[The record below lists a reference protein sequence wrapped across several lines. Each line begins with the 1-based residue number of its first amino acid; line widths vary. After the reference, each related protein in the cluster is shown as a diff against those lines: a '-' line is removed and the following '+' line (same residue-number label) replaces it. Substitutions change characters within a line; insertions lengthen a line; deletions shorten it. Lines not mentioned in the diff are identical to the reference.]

1 MAKEKRLIDSRELSR
16 ILKDYFVALITS
28 GKDFVKITE
37 FNAELQKIIRMMPS
51 EEGIEWYDAECEL
64 PAVSDE
70 YLVMIA
76 NADKP
81 TVLCYDAEEQ
91 VFFEERIDLDEDVT
105 YKVTR
110 WAELPTPPA
119 EVKGNSEK

>member
-16 ILKDYFVALITS
+16 ILKDYFVALIKS
-28 GKDFVKITE
+28 GKDLVEIAE
-37 FNAELQKIIRMMPS
+37 FNAELQKIIGMMPS
-51 EEGIEWYDAECEL
+51 EEGIEWYDAEWEL

-91 VFFEERIDLDEDVT
+91 VFYEERIDLDEDVT

-110 WAELPTPPA
+110 WAELPKSPT
-119 EVKGNSEK
+119 K

>member
-1 MAKEKRLIDSRELSR
+1 MAKEKRLIDRRELSR
-16 ILKDYFVALITS
+16 ILKEYFCTLIES
-28 GKDFVKITE
+28 GNDFVEITE
-37 FNAELQKIIRMMPS
+37 INAELQKIIGMMPT
-51 EEGIEWYDAECEL
+51 EEGIEWYDAEWEL

-91 VFFEERIDLDEDVT
+91 VFYEERIDLDEDVT
-105 YKVTR
+105 YKVTC
-110 WAELPTPPA
+110 WAELPGAPA
-119 EVKGNSEK
+119 KSEK

>member
-1 MAKEKRLIDSRELSR
+1 MAKEKRLIDRQELSR
-16 ILKDYFVALITS
+16 ILKEYFCTLIKS
-28 GKDFVKITE
+28 DNDFVEITE
-37 FNAELQKIIRMMPS
+37 FNAELQKIIGMMPT
-51 EEGIEWYDAECEL
+51 EEGIEWYDAEWEL

-81 TVLCYDAEEQ
+81 TVLCYDAEDQ
-91 VFFEERIDLDEDVT
+91 VFYEERIDLDEDVT

-110 WAELPTPPA
+110 WAEMPGAPA
-119 EVKGNSEK
+119 KSEK

>member
-1 MAKEKRLIDSRELSR
+1 MAKEKRLIDRQELSR
-16 ILKDYFVALITS
+16 ILKEYFCALIT
-28 GKDFVKITE
+28 GDNDFVEITE
-37 FNAELQKIIRMMPS
+37 INAELQKIIGMMPT
-51 EEGIEWYDAECEL
+51 EEGIEWYDAEWEL

-76 NADKP
+76 GAAKP

-110 WAELPTPPA
+110 WAELPGGKDA
-119 EVKGNSEK
+119 

>member
-1 MAKEKRLIDSRELSR
+1 MAEKRLIDSRELSR
-16 ILKDYFVALITS
+16 VLKDYFKALIS
-28 GKDFVKITE
+28 AGKDLVDIHDLNADIHKIMD
-37 FNAELQKIIRMMPS
+37 MMPS
-51 EEGIEWYDAECEL
+51 EEGIEWYDAEWEL

-70 YLVMIA
+70 YLVIIA
-76 NADKP
+76 GADKP

-110 WAELPTPPA
+110 WAEMPEGPS
-119 EVKGNSEK
+119 VK

>member
-1 MAKEKRLIDSRELSR
+1 MAEKRLIDSRELSR
-16 ILKDYFVALITS
+16 VLKEYFCTLITS
-28 GKDFVKITE
+28 GNDFVEITE
-37 FNAELQKIIRMMPS
+37 INAELQKIIGMMPT
-51 EEGIEWYDAECEL
+51 EEGIDWYDAEKGL
-64 PAVSDE
+64 PVVSDE

-76 NADKP
+76 GAKKP

-110 WAELPTPPA
+110 WAEMPGGKDA
-119 EVKGNSEK
+119 

>member
-1 MAKEKRLIDSRELSR
+1 MAEKRLIDSRELSR
-16 ILKDYFVALITS
+16 ILRDYFKALIS
-28 GKDFVKITE
+28 AGKDLVEITE
-37 FNAELQKIIRMMPS
+37 FNAELQKIIGMMPS
-51 EEGIEWYDAECEL
+51 EEGIEWYDAEWEL

-91 VFFEERIDLDEDVT
+91 VFYEERIDLDEDVT

-110 WAELPTPPA
+110 WAEMPGGKDA
-119 EVKGNSEK
+119 